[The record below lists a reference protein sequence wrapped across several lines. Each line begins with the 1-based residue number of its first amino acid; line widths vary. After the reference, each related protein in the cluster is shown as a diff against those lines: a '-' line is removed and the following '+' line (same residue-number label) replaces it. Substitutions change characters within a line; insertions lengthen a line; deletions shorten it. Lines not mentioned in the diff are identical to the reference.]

1 MDNEF
6 NGVAETAVPLNQ
18 RWECPVS
25 TATLGHPTS
34 RKTSDLFLIK
44 NRCELAVKNSSYNI
58 EQVLCLSLSPSLS
71 LVCVCARVAVWVYA
85 IMFACT
91 RYR

>member
-58 EQVLCLSLSPSLS
+58 EQVLSFSLS
-71 LVCVCARVAVWVYA
+71 LLCVCARAWLCA
-85 IMFACT
+85 SMQSCLHALDID
-91 RYR
+91 R